1 MNQIKLDQYFMDIAC
16 RTAELSHAIKKKV
29 GCVIAR
35 DGRIISIGFNGNPAG
50 FDNCCEYKDENGE
63 LKTKDTVI
71 HAEANALYW
80 CARTEIITDGATCYT
95 TLSPCKHCA
104 LGLIQS
110 GIKRVVYKELYWNGE
125 KTGLDLLRQAGV
137 EVEQI
142 AASDYIP
149 LGYKG
154 GGKPG
159 GDVSVIPVDGF

>member
-1 MNQIKLDQYFMDIAC
+1 MNQIKLDQYFMDIAR

-35 DGRIISIGFNGNPAG
+35 DGRIISIGFNGTPAG
-50 FDNCCEYKDENGE
+50 FDNCCEYTDENGE

-80 CARTEIITDGATCYT
+80 CAKTEIITEDATCYV

-110 GIKRVVYKELYWNGE
+110 GISRVVYEEEYWNTD
-125 KTGLDLLRQAGV
+125 KTGLELLKKAGV
-137 EVEQI
+137 VVEQI
-142 AASDYIP
+142 SAVC
-149 LGYKG
+149 KG
-154 GGKPG
+154 
-159 GDVSVIPVDGF
+159 VLI